1 MSKKSLYKRAVDPWS
16 DDVKEHTRAKENKMF
31 EQIDREFVG
40 KKSKSKAK
48 GKPRSN
54 HKHDYKPGIVWC
66 KSYFSGKI
74 CGYVASK
81 CSVCGKMERRYYSL
95 FGDVGKKEKSYL
107 GELEHFFEEDDKYTH
122 IDSKTYQKTI
132 FLGGSKIIT
141 RLNERIKENLID
153 YMNQG
158 HDILIGDCI
167 GADKEM
173 QKLLAENG
181 YPFVT
186 VYYSGDRPRF
196 NLGNWKTKHVSSNK
210 YLSDYE
216 RQKLKDN
223 QMVLDSDFG
232 YMLLQGQTKGTM
244 ANINELV
251 KIGKPCKVTLYNKN
265 ASESRRATIKNEKDI
280 EFIKGFYERYDEK

>member
-16 DDVKEHTRAKENKMF
+16 DDVKEHTRAKEDKMF
-31 EQIDREFVG
+31 EQIDSETVG

-54 HKHDYKPGIVWC
+54 HKHDYKPVIVWC

-74 CGYVASK
+74 SYFVGCR
-81 CSVCGKMERRYYSL
+81 CSICGKMERRYYSL
-95 FGDVGKKEKSYL
+95 FGGKSEKTYL

-132 FLGGSKIIT
+132 FLGGSKIIN
-141 RLNERIKENLID
+141 RLEDKIKEDLID
-153 YMNQG
+153 YMNLG
-158 HDILIGDCI
+158 HNILIGDCI

-173 QKLLAENG
+173 QKLLADNG
-181 YPFVT
+181 YLFVT

-196 NLGNWKTKHVSSNK
+196 NLGNWKTKHISSNK
-210 YLSDYE
+210 YLSEYE

-223 QMVLDSDFG
+223 QMILDADFG

-244 ANINELV
+244 ANVNKLLE
-251 KIGKPCKVTLYNKN
+251 GNKPCYVMMHNKN
-265 ASESRRATIKNEKDI
+265 GGYSRNAIIRKEEDLRYISWY
-280 EFIKGFYERYDEK
+280 YERFN

>member
-16 DDVKEHTRAKENKMF
+16 DDVKEHTRAKEDKMF
-31 EQIDREFVG
+31 EQIDSETVG

-54 HKHDYKPGIVWC
+54 HKHEYKPVIVWC

-81 CSVCGKMERRYYSL
+81 CSICGKMERRYYSL
-95 FGDVGKKEKSYL
+95 FGGKSEKKYL
-107 GELEHFFEEDDKYTH
+107 GELEHFFEEDDKYIP

-132 FLGGSKIIT
+132 FLGGSKIINY
-141 RLNERIKENLID
+141 LLPAIDEKIIEFMNL
-153 YMNQG
+153 G
-158 HDILIGDCI
+158 HNIIIGDCM
-167 GADKEM
+167 GADLQM
-173 QKLLAENG
+173 QKVLEENN
-181 YPFVT
+181 FKKVV

-196 NLGNWKTKHVSSNK
+196 NLGNWKTKQVSSNK

-223 QMVLDSDFG
+223 QMAIDCDFG
-232 YMLLQGQTKGTM
+232 YMLLNGQTKGTM
-244 ANINELV
+244 ANINELLEQN
-251 KIGKPCKVTLYNKN
+251 KICYVMMHDKN
-265 ASESRRATIKNEKDI
+265 GVYARNATIKKEDDLRYINWY
-280 EFIKGFYERYDEK
+280 YERFDKK

>member
-16 DDVKEHTRAKENKMF
+16 DDVKEHTRAKEDKMF
-31 EQIDREFVG
+31 EQIDSETVG

-54 HKHDYKPGIVWC
+54 HKHEYKPIIVWY
-66 KSYFSGKI
+66 KSYFSGTI

-81 CSVCGKMERRYYSL
+81 CSICGKMEGRDYSL
-95 FGDVGKKEKSYL
+95 FGGKKEKNYL

-141 RLNERIKENLID
+141 RLDDRTKEDLID
-153 YMNQG
+153 YMNLG
-158 HDILIGDCI
+158 HNIVVGDCM
-167 GADKEM
+167 GADFQM
-173 QKLLAENG
+173 QKLFAENG

-244 ANINELV
+244 ANVHKLLEEN
-251 KIGKPCKVTLYNKN
+251 KPCYVMMHDKN
-265 ASESRRATIKNEKDI
+265 GVYDRTATIKKEDDLKYISWYYEK
-280 EFIKGFYERYDEK
+280 FN

>member
-16 DDVKEHTRAKENKMF
+16 DDVKEHTRAKEDKMF
-31 EQIDREFVG
+31 EQIDSETVG

-54 HKHDYKPGIVWC
+54 HKHDYKPVIVWC

-74 CGYVASK
+74 SYFVGCR
-81 CSVCGKMERRYYSL
+81 CSICGKMERRYYSL
-95 FGDVGKKEKSYL
+95 FGGKSEKTYL

-132 FLGGSKIIT
+132 FLGGSKIIN
-141 RLNERIKENLID
+141 RLEDKIKEDLID
-153 YMNQG
+153 YMNLG
-158 HDILIGDCI
+158 HNILIGDCI

-181 YPFVT
+181 YPLVT

-196 NLGNWKTKHVSSNK
+196 NLGNWETKHISSNK
-210 YLSDYE
+210 YLSEYE

-223 QMVLDSDFG
+223 QMILDADFG

-244 ANINELV
+244 ANVNKLLEEN
-251 KIGKPCKVTLYNKN
+251 KPCYVKMHNKN
-265 ASESRRATIKNEKDI
+265 GGYSRNAIIRKEEDLRYISWY
-280 EFIKGFYERYDEK
+280 YEQFAN

>member
-16 DDVKEHTRAKENKMF
+16 DDVKEHTRAKEDKMF
-31 EQIDREFVG
+31 EQIDSETVG

-54 HKHDYKPGIVWC
+54 HKHDYKPVIVWC

-74 CGYVASK
+74 SYFVGCR
-81 CSVCGKMERRYYSL
+81 CSICGKMERRYYSL
-95 FGDVGKKEKSYL
+95 FGGKSEKTYL

-132 FLGGSKIIT
+132 FLGGSKIIN
-141 RLNERIKENLID
+141 RLEDKIKEDLID
-153 YMNQG
+153 YMNLG
-158 HDILIGDCI
+158 HNILIGDCI

-181 YPFVT
+181 YPLVT

-196 NLGNWKTKHVSSNK
+196 NLGNWKTKHISSNK
-210 YLSDYE
+210 YLSEYE

-223 QMVLDSDFG
+223 QMILDADFG

-244 ANINELV
+244 ANVNKLLE
-251 KIGKPCKVTLYNKN
+251 GNKPCYVMMHNKN
-265 ASESRRATIKNEKDI
+265 GGYSRNAIIRKEEDLRYISWY
-280 EFIKGFYERYDEK
+280 YERFN